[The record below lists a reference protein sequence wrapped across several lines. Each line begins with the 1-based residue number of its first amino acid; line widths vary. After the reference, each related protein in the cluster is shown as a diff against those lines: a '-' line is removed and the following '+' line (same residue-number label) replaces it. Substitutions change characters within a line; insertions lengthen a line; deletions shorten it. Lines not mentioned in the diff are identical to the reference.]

1 LEALL
6 VVLDTHSTSLARS
19 PTLDPFDSFDSLMA
33 RVRSARSAATPDG
46 FGARLVRLRQARGLT
61 QEELGAVVGL
71 SNRMIA
77 YYERDDAEPPGPML
91 APLATALRV
100 TTDEL
105 LGLAPITQ
113 TMRPRTARLMK
124 RLQQIEELPAAEQR
138 AVLKMV
144 DALLEH
150 RRAIPAIA
158 RSKRKAS

>member
-1 LEALL
+1 MDLALG
-6 VVLDTHSTSLARS
+6 ST
-19 PTLDPFDSFDSLMA
+19 PFDSLPILMA
-33 RVRSARSAATPDG
+33 RTPTRKSAAPDG
-46 FGARLVRLRQARGLT
+46 FGPRLVQLRQARGLT
-61 QEELGAVVGL
+61 QEELGALIGL

-77 YYERDDAEPPGPML
+77 YYERDDAEPPGAQL
-91 APLATALRV
+91 APLAKALRV

-105 LGLAPITQ
+105 LGLAPITE

-150 RRAIPAIA
+150 RRAAPLLA
-158 RSKRKAS
+158 RAKRKAS

>member
-1 LEALL
+1 
-6 VVLDTHSTSLARS
+6 
-19 PTLDPFDSFDSLMA
+19 MA
-33 RVRSARSAATPDG
+33 RTPAHRTSPASG
-46 FGARLVRLRQARGLT
+46 FGPRLAQLRQTRGLT
-61 QEELGAVVGL
+61 QEELGALIGL

-77 YYERDDAEPPGPML
+77 YYERDDAEPPGAQL
-91 APLATALRV
+91 APLAKALRV

-105 LGLAPITQ
+105 LGLTPITE

-150 RRAIPAIA
+150 RRAAPPLA
-158 RSKRKAS
+158 RTKRKAS

>member
-1 LEALL
+1 MLDPLSRPTPGTPS
-6 VVLDTHSTSLARS
+6 DTH
-19 PTLDPFDSFDSLMA
+19 TLDPLDSLMA
-33 RVRSARSAATPDG
+33 RARASRRPDDPTPHG
-46 FGARLVRLRQARGLT
+46 FGPRLVRLRQARGLT
-61 QEELGAVVGL
+61 QEELGALVGL

-77 YYERDDAEPPGPML
+77 YYERDEAEPPGAML

-105 LGLAPITQ
+105 LGLAPLTA
-113 TMRPRTARLMK
+113 TMRPRTARLLK

-150 RRAIPAIA
+150 RRATPPAA
-158 RSKRKAS
+158 RAKRKAS

>member
-1 LEALL
+1 MDLHL
-6 VVLDTHSTSLARS
+6 VSTPLDSYPMLDT
-19 PTLDPFDSFDSLMA
+19 LMA
-33 RVRSARSAATPDG
+33 RPRSGRRSAATPEG
-46 FGARLVRLRQARGLT
+46 FGPRLVQLRQARGLT
-61 QEELGAVVGL
+61 QEELGALVGL

-77 YYERDDAEPPGPML
+77 YHERDDAQPPGAML

-105 LGLAPITQ
+105 LGLAPLTE

-150 RRAIPAIA
+150 RRAASPLA
-158 RSKRKAS
+158 RAKRKAS